1 MSLCATY
8 YPLKLEVAEINNE
21 LRMENLAVSGSRE
34 LEMIIFKLKPSLTH
48 LHLGNYIW
56 DEFVIYIA
64 EMCKELEHVEINST
78 KITDAAI
85 SHLLRR
91 TEHLRALDVAGCTN
105 FTGLAFADCTQE
117 TFKATKL
124 KFVQLNLLGHEL

>member
-21 LRMENLAVSGSRE
+21 LRMDNGAVSGSRE